1 MTLPRYFEDP
11 TILHIGTEPLRAY
24 YIPFKT
30 ELSALHKQ
38 RINSERFVS
47 LNGMWGFRYYSDLN
61 DIEDDFPSSAHQLP
75 DHIRVPSCWQM
86 FGYDHHQYVNRKYPF
101 PFDPPFVPDK
111 NPCGT
116 YTKEF
121 NLTPEQCKIQSYLNF
136 EGVDSCFYLWIN
148 DTFVGYSQV
157 SHSSSEFNITSYVHK
172 GNNIITV
179 LVLKWCD
186 GSYLEDQDKF
196 RMSGIFRDVYLLFR
210 PYSHIRDYFVKTTLS
225 DMHNQAEIKIDFEW
239 SGPAEIIECTLLSP
253 SNEKLKIEK
262 VSSELVVF
270 HIENP
275 VLWNAEK
282 PNLYKII
289 IKTEQE
295 SIVQDI
301 GIRRIE
307 VQNGIIKW
315 NGVNIKLKGV
325 NRHDSDPFTGFT
337 ISEGQLKKDLLLMK
351 RHNINAIRT
360 SHYPNAP
367 WAMQLYDRIGFYVI
381 AESDIEAHGSVCI
394 YGGGHEFNYEKYICD
409 DTTFGLLSHDSR
421 FEKAFLERVQKNVI
435 RDKNCACVLMW
446 SLGNESGYGPA
457 FEKAAAWIKK
467 YDTERLIHYESSIY
481 QMPGY
486 KNDLS
491 NIDVYSRM
499 YAPPDAVRKY
509 MSEKS
514 EKPFIECEFCHAMGN
529 GPGDLEEYYQLIYQ
543 YDRFAG
549 GFVWEWCDHAV
560 WMGKTSTGKDK
571 FFYGGDFGDFPNDGN
586 FCLDGLVFPDRRIHT
601 GLEELKNAARPIRS
615 ELKDSEKKLVIFSNK
630 LDFTNVK
637 DILFIEYIIFLN
649 GKEMQR
655 KIIKNL
661 DIEPHQS
668 KTIKLNYVIPE
679 AGICT
684 LDILYRQKRGSNLIP
699 EKTKMGFDQFILRD
713 GNFIYRKKN
722 SVDYPDLSVERKE
735 QRLIIKND
743 LIRYVFNYKT
753 GTFESLSY
761 KNTEFLNH
769 PLEYN
774 IWRAPTDNDRYVKTE
789 WEKAGYDHTTVKLYS
804 SQLDQNNE
812 AVTIKTKLSISAPG
826 IQKILDIRTQWTID
840 ADGHISIISD
850 VSKNPALP
858 YLPRFGFRWFLS
870 NRFNKIKYFGY
881 GPNESYIDKHLSSS
895 LGLYTATIDDMFED
909 YIRPQENSSHWGSK
923 AVSLSSFEG
932 ESLRF
937 LGNTFSFN
945 VSRYTEE
952 ELTCKRH
959 NFELE
964 PCGSTVFCIDYKNS
978 GIGSNS
984 CGPEL
989 KKEYQLSDTHF
1000 IWQIDIVPGENNDE
1014 RIGVVNACK

>member
-1 MTLPRYFEDP
+1 
-11 TILHIGTEPLRAY
+11 
-24 YIPFKT
+24 
-30 ELSALHKQ
+30 
-38 RINSERFVS
+38 
-47 LNGMWGFRYYSDLN
+47 
-61 DIEDDFPSSAHQLP
+61 
-75 DHIRVPSCWQM
+75 
-86 FGYDHHQYVNRKYPF
+86 
-101 PFDPPFVPDK
+101 
-111 NPCGT
+111 
-116 YTKEF
+116 
-121 NLTPEQCKIQSYLNF
+121 
-136 EGVDSCFYLWIN
+136 
-148 DTFVGYSQV
+148 
-157 SHSSSEFNITSYVHK
+157 
-172 GNNIITV
+172 
-179 LVLKWCD
+179 
-186 GSYLEDQDKF
+186 
-196 RMSGIFRDVYLLFR
+196 
-210 PYSHIRDYFVKTTLS
+210 
-225 DMHNQAEIKIDFEW
+225 
-239 SGPAEIIECTLLSP
+239 
-253 SNEKLKIEK
+253 
-262 VSSELVVF
+262 
-270 HIENP
+270 
-275 VLWNAEK
+275 
-282 PNLYKII
+282 
-289 IKTEQE
+289 
-295 SIVQDI
+295 
-301 GIRRIE
+301 
-307 VQNGIIKW
+307 
-315 NGVNIKLKGV
+315 
-325 NRHDSDPFTGFT
+325 
-337 ISEGQLKKDLLLMK
+337 
-351 RHNINAIRT
+351 
-360 SHYPNAP
+360 
-367 WAMQLYDRIGFYVI
+367 
-381 AESDIEAHGSVCI
+381 
-394 YGGGHEFNYEKYICD
+394 
-409 DTTFGLLSHDSR
+409 
-421 FEKAFLERVQKNVI
+421 
-435 RDKNCACVLMW
+435 MW
-446 SLGNESGYGPA
+446 SLGNESGHGPA
-457 FEKAAAWIKK
+457 LEKAAAWIKK
-467 YDTERLIHYESSIY
+467 YDTERRIHYESSIY

-549 GFVWEWCDHAV
+549 GFVWEWCYHAV

-586 FCLDGLVFPDRRIHT
+586 FCMDGLVFPDRRSHT
-601 GLEELKNAARPIRS
+601 GLEEL
-615 ELKDSEKKLVIFSNK
+615 
-630 LDFTNVK
+630 
-637 DILFIEYIIFLN
+637 
-649 GKEMQR
+649 
-655 KIIKNL
+655 KNL

-668 KTIKLNYVIPE
+668 KIIKLNYVIPE

-722 SVDYPDLSVERKE
+722 SVDYPGLSVERKE

-743 LIRYVFNYKT
+743 LVRYVFNYKT
-753 GTFESLSY
+753 GTFESFSS

-804 SQLDQNNE
+804 SQLDQNNK

-826 IQKILDIRTQWTID
+826 IQKILNIRTQWTID

-850 VSKNPALP
+850 VSKNPVLP
-858 YLPRFGFRWFLS
+858 YLPRFGFRCFLS

-909 YIRPQENSSHWGSK
+909 YIRPQENSSHRGSK

-937 LGNTFSFN
+937 LGNTFNFN

-989 KKEYQLSDTHF
+989 KKEYQLNDTHF
-1000 IWQIDIVPGENNDE
+1000 IWQIDIVPGEDNDE
-1014 RIGVVNACK
+1014 RICAVNAGE